1 MRIEDVEMDA
11 DEEPLQELKGLRV
24 SSFDDDE
31 EEGQNAV
38 DNLNDFDEGD
48 VEDENEEHVPVK
60 LGFLDEPEHSWSLFR
75 QVFPSK
81 AGGAPAWLDPV
92 NLPSG
97 RTCLCDICGEPL
109 QFLLQVYAPIS
120 EKGSTFHRTLYVFMC
135 PSMTCLLRDQ
145 HEQWKRGPEKPSR
158 SVKVFRCQMPR
169 DNSLYSREPPRYD
182 GTDKPSVSGVPLCAW
197 CGTWKGDKVCS
208 SCRKA
213 RYCSEKHQVMH
224 WRTAHKPECQLNVS
238 TQSSYLSCS
247 ADGAS
252 SEERLKVACKS
263 LWPEYEISC
272 EDESEVDTSISEADG
287 DSNSLITRQQIDE
300 TVESLM
306 DSFEGDDDRK
316 SWAVLQEHLAKAP
329 EQVLRY
335 SRDERAKPLW
345 PTSSGRPSREDIPKC
360 HYCGGARNFEFQI
373 LPQLLYYFGVKNDA
387 DSLDWATIVIY
398 TCADSCEGSVSY
410 KEEFAWVQLV
420 LPGASVA

>member
-1 MRIEDVEMDA
+1 
-11 DEEPLQELKGLRV
+11 
-24 SSFDDDE
+24 
-31 EEGQNAV
+31 
-38 DNLNDFDEGD
+38 
-48 VEDENEEHVPVK
+48 
-60 LGFLDEPEHSWSLFR
+60 
-75 QVFPSK
+75 
-81 AGGAPAWLDPV
+81 
-92 NLPSG
+92 
-97 RTCLCDICGEPL
+97 
-109 QFLLQVYAPIS
+109 
-120 EKGSTFHRTLYVFMC
+120 
-135 PSMTCLLRDQ
+135 
-145 HEQWKRGPEKPSR
+145 
-158 SVKVFRCQMPR
+158 
-169 DNSLYSREPPRYD
+169 
-182 GTDKPSVSGVPLCAW
+182 
-197 CGTWKGDKVCS
+197 
-208 SCRKA
+208 
-213 RYCSEKHQVMH
+213 MH

-238 TQSSYLSCS
+238 TQSSYLSF

-252 SEERLKVACKS
+252 SEEKLKVACKS

-360 HYCGGARNFEFQI
+360 HYCGGAQNFEFQI
-373 LPQLLYYFGVKNDA
+373 LPQLLYYFGVNNDA

-410 KEEFAWVQLV
+410 KEEFVWVQLA